1 MNKKMMSVLAILAI
15 ICGVSTVWAH
25 GGFAEHHGG
34 FVGNNGGFVGPQAE
48 PKSVTVE
55 EAKSMD
61 DESRILIKGHIINA
75 AGDED
80 YMFKD
85 NTGTIKVE
93 IDKDIWK
100 GVTVKPED
108 NVEILGEVDR
118 HLQKE
123 TSIEA
128 EAIAIVPSK

>member
-1 MNKKMMSVLAILAI
+1 MNRKMMSVLALLAI

-55 EAKSMD
+55 EAKSMN
-61 DESRILIKGHIINA
+61 DEAKILVKGHIISA
-75 AGDED
+75 VGDED

-93 IDKDIWK
+93 IDKDLWK
-100 GVTVKPED
+100 GVTIKPED

>member
-1 MNKKMMSVLAILAI
+1 MNRKMMSVLALLAI

-34 FVGNNGGFVGPQAE
+34 FVGPQAE

-55 EAKSMD
+55 EAKSMN
-61 DESRILIKGHIINA
+61 DEAKILVKGHIISA
-75 AGDED
+75 VGDED

-93 IDKDIWK
+93 IDKDLWK
-100 GVTVKPED
+100 GVTIKPED

>member
-1 MNKKMMSVLAILAI
+1 MSVLAVLAI

-34 FVGNNGGFVGPQAE
+34 YVGNNGGFVGPQAE

-55 EAKSMD
+55 EAKSMN
-61 DESRILIKGHIINA
+61 DEAKILVKGHIISA
-75 AGDED
+75 VGDED

-93 IDKDIWK
+93 IDKDLWK
-100 GVTVKPED
+100 GVTIKPED

>member
-1 MNKKMMSVLAILAI
+1 MNKKMMSVLAVLAI

-34 FVGNNGGFVGPQAE
+34 YVGNNGGFVGPQAE

-55 EAKSMD
+55 EAKSMN
-61 DESRILIKGHIINA
+61 DEAKILVKGHIISA
-75 AGDED
+75 VGDDD

-93 IDKDIWK
+93 IDKDLWK

-128 EAIAIVPSK
+128 EAIAIVSSK

>member
-1 MNKKMMSVLAILAI
+1 MNKKMMSVLAVLAI

-34 FVGNNGGFVGPQAE
+34 YVGNNGGFVGPQAE

-55 EAKSMD
+55 EAKSMN
-61 DESRILIKGHIINA
+61 DEAKILVKGHIISA
-75 AGDED
+75 VGDED

>member
-1 MNKKMMSVLAILAI
+1 MNKKMMSVLALLAI
-15 ICGVSTVWAH
+15 AGSVSTVWAQ
-25 GGFAEHHGG
+25 GGFS
-34 FVGNNGGFVGPQAE
+34 GPAVE

-75 AGDED
+75 VGDED

-93 IDKDIWK
+93 IDKDLWK
-100 GVTVKPED
+100 GVTIKPED

>member
-1 MNKKMMSVLAILAI
+1 MNKKMMSVLAVLAI

-34 FVGNNGGFVGPQAE
+34 YVGNNGGFVGPQAE

-55 EAKSMD
+55 EAKSMN
-61 DESRILIKGHIINA
+61 DEAKILVKGHIISA
-75 AGDED
+75 VGDED

-93 IDKDIWK
+93 IDKDLWK
-100 GVTVKPED
+100 GVTIKPED